1 MRPWAAISGKTPAS
15 KKRRAKGPPFSLR
28 ALRPLCYTV
37 PQKKG
42 ANAMLYPALLTLAA
56 WLVGLFID
64 ANIPFEPLGFLE
76 LRVLLPVLAMGLCIL
91 WRLGQNG
98 KRDGP

>member
-1 MRPWAAISGKTPAS
+1 
-15 KKRRAKGPPFSLR
+15 
-28 ALRPLCYTV
+28 
-37 PQKKG
+37 
-42 ANAMLYPALLTLAA
+42 MLYPALITLAA
-56 WLVGLFID
+56 WLAGLFLD